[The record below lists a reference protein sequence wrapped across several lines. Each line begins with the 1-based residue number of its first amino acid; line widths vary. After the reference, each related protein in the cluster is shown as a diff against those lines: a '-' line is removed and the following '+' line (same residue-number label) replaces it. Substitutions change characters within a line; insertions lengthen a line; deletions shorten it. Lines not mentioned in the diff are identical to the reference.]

1 MEYAP
6 GTKINRAAELDRM
19 GVNRK
24 LLAKRAVESYLQQLL
39 TYGFFH
45 AGRASGEPASHRV
58 TCTRI
63 PKPLQDRPTMGTINS
78 PTWQLYMAKLGR
90 CMCIFCSL
98 FCVSQGVDL
107 DVSFSLRQPRGVFN
121 GIFFYAKYV
130 YNLKDLE
137 SPLVQHMSRGC

>member
-1 MEYAP
+1 
-6 GTKINRAAELDRM
+6 
-19 GVNRK
+19 
-24 LLAKRAVESYLQQLL
+24 
-39 TYGFFH
+39 
-45 AGRASGEPASHRV
+45 
-58 TCTRI
+58 
-63 PKPLQDRPTMGTINS
+63 
-78 PTWQLYMAKLGR
+78 MAKLGR